1 MSSAWVLGELLRQG
15 RCFYLRLAQGC
26 VCSGS
31 LVYAFVAPC
40 RFRKR
45 ECISWKHRPRWL
57 RSSGKIRKNHGA
69 NHLKD
74 LRVRPIYNGHYHRR
88 CYNQRSETGRICQPD
103 FEKTHAQSPGA
114 RKARSYFEGPT
125 ISALRAMMRDE
136 MKNGMM
142 EMEQRFAGK
151 LDSAIHGI
159 KEELAAEKVAL
170 QQLEDRIFHLEQH
183 RTTRSDNSNI
193 FENDDVED
201 DKKMAVSSRRPE
213 RLRRQWCQVLKEWK
227 WLTAPHTSNI
237 RAPNASHEIHP
248 VPVKKCYNAT
258 GKVRRM
264 AKNIGFPHGTTRHT

>member
-1 MSSAWVLGELLRQG
+1 MS
-15 RCFYLRLAQGC
+15 
-26 VCSGS
+26 
-31 LVYAFVAPC
+31 
-40 RFRKR
+40 
-45 ECISWKHRPRWL
+45 
-57 RSSGKIRKNHGA
+57 
-69 NHLKD
+69 
-74 LRVRPIYNGHYHRR
+74 
-88 CYNQRSETGRICQPD
+88 PD

-170 QQLEDRIFHLEQH
+170 QQLEDRISHLEQH

-227 WLTAPHTSNI
+227 
-237 RAPNASHEIHP
+237 
-248 VPVKKCYNAT
+248 
-258 GKVRRM
+258 
-264 AKNIGFPHGTTRHT
+264 